1 MANSKADIY
10 VAFGA
15 DTAGLVAAI
24 AVMNAQ
30 VKATTTT
37 VNALGKE
44 MEKAGASAS
53 AEIGTKLI
61 GASQKLVS
69 SREQLASYTAQLKSL
84 DSGAATAA
92 HGVEALSQAHG
103 LNTSQLAESVHVFKA
118 LADEIA
124 AGQNPLRAFAMEGGR
139 IFQILSN
146 GIPPAIAGW
155 AGLGAVVLAAAGTI
169 AYFAYQAIAA
179 ANAVKGIRFDA
190 ATEGFVATAAG
201 AGELLKAVEKLG
213 NVGAADAQAFIKPFL
228 ALGPVGESISA
239 VASQYLPV
247 FIANGKSAQEAGEQ
261 LAKSFADIAKGG
273 RDVIAGSRLLT
284 EEEKRTAL
292 AYVDSG
298 DKVNAYRYA
307 LEILSRSMGGLSEEQ
322 KKAET
327 ETKLNQA
334 AMVTA
339 IASLDNFDSA
349 ERVVAASTAYATQKT
364 RENEEEL
371 ARWILKAQMAT
382 DQAGRLAAAMTN
394 ALKVDQTTSSIKAA
408 EGQVREF
415 QDALANTKDPE
426 SVAQLNRSLEITQDR
441 LKRLRDEAVGGVLG
455 GTSLDRIV
463 KQNAAI
469 DQQNQ
474 GSRSSQLKQ
483 ELPGLQAAAADPTLD
498 AKQRQAAEEKAAA
511 MVLQIRDAEFE
522 ESKAKDDLRVTE
534 AGKNSAQII
543 AIRQKEVAEAIRL
556 YGEGNAKTI
565 AAEQALAQA
574 RQAAATAG
582 GAASN
587 KAAREALARD
597 QESLAQ
603 QIQSAE
609 TTAREKIKLYGLETQ
624 AKQLTEADKL
634 RLTLAALAE
643 EKAAVDKA
651 YASEIALAGNTAA
664 KIEQLRGRQKTFDLE
679 NAFAVAAAQ
688 EQAAIKTTQAWDKAE
703 KSINSAV
710 DGQIG
715 GLLRGTTSWAQA
727 LKNVL
732 ATLTEDVVKFF
743 VNWGL
748 EATANAIKQ
757 IALGNTVTTAHVA
770 ANAAK
775 TASDTGSAAAS
786 GFAWAAN
793 ALKAIT
799 ADAAQ
804 AFGGVFAFLAPVM
817 GPFAAGPAAAASG
830 TVLAAG
836 ASVASADIGMWSVP
850 NDMLTMVHH
859 NELIMPAAESGAV
872 RDMLSGAASG
882 EGQSGGR
889 GVTVAP
895 QLHFHNSAV
904 DSRGLE
910 SLFSNNGGALMRAV
924 AGAVRD
930 GAHLG
935 VRGARFA

>member
-1 MANSKADIY
+1 
-10 VAFGA
+10 
-15 DTAGLVAAI
+15 
-24 AVMNAQ
+24 
-30 VKATTTT
+30 
-37 VNALGKE
+37 
-44 MEKAGASAS
+44 
-53 AEIGTKLI
+53 
-61 GASQKLVS
+61 
-69 SREQLASYTAQLKSL
+69 
-84 DSGAATAA
+84 
-92 HGVEALSQAHG
+92 
-103 LNTSQLAESVHVFKA
+103 
-118 LADEIA
+118 
-124 AGQNPLRAFAMEGGR
+124 
-139 IFQILSN
+139 
-146 GIPPAIAGW
+146 
-155 AGLGAVVLAAAGTI
+155 
-169 AYFAYQAIAA
+169 
-179 ANAVKGIRFDA
+179 
-190 ATEGFVATAAG
+190 
-201 AGELLKAVEKLG
+201 
-213 NVGAADAQAFIKPFL
+213 
-228 ALGPVGESISA
+228 
-239 VASQYLPV
+239 
-247 FIANGKSAQEAGEQ
+247 
-261 LAKSFADIAKGG
+261 
-273 RDVIAGSRLLT
+273 
-284 EEEKRTAL
+284 
-292 AYVDSG
+292 
-298 DKVNAYRYA
+298 
-307 LEILSRSMGGLSEEQ
+307 
-322 KKAET
+322 
-327 ETKLNQA
+327 
-334 AMVTA
+334 
-339 IASLDNFDSA
+339 
-349 ERVVAASTAYATQKT
+349 
-364 RENEEEL
+364 
-371 ARWILKAQMAT
+371 MAT

-859 NELIMPAAESGAV
+859 NELIMPAAESGAF